1 MGRAMR
7 IGSVALVLIAFTA
20 STLAVAGKKK
30 KPSTCEDPS
39 ITGHV
44 TSVKNLR
51 VHVDLGSK
59 HGVEKGMRVAVIPKS
74 VAKGHPKYGPP
85 FMCGDGP
92 DVTAI
97 VELDEVGKTSSS
109 GIIGRAS
116 AATKGDAV
124 VVTSLAPTDRRAM
137 PVFPQHYGNVW
148 DVSLRFRILADVNDS
163 GAGFPMDLMFSYQAS
178 IPLRITAFMAPS
190 FFGTQEG
197 GEAVATIGL
206 MLAYS
211 SRFFEVGFGLAGYHS
226 SGDRFHALA
235 FQLKARIGA
244 RHGLRLEFLN
254 SLVWDDDE
262 GGEETRGLR
271 YDSTIAEIVFPVHA
285 RVALFLAGGGGGGNT
300 AYEWMRITT
309 GVHVYVRG
317 TGGPGTIVVP
327 IGFGGGFVFRDV
339 CEGDMC
345 FFNEYGGVYID
356 TGIEATF

>member
-7 IGSVALVLIAFTA
+7 IGAAALLLVALTA
-20 STLAVAGKKK
+20 SGLASAGKKK
-30 KPSTCEDPS
+30 PNTCEEPS

-59 HGVEKGMRVAVIPKS
+59 HGIEKGMRVAVIPKG

-97 VELDEVGKTSSS
+97 VELDEVGKSSSS
-109 GIIGRAS
+109 GVIGRTG

-124 VVTSLAPTDRRAM
+124 VVTTLPPTDRRAM
-137 PVFPQHYGNVW
+137 PIFPQAYGNVW
-148 DVSLRFRILADVNDS
+148 DVGLRFRILADVDGN
-163 GAGFPMDLMFSYQAS
+163 GAAFPMELMLSYQAS
-178 IPLRITAFMAPS
+178 IPIRITAFMAPALYGS
-190 FFGTQEG
+190 RDDGM
-197 GEAVATIGL
+197 AVATIGF

-211 SRFFEVGFGLAGYHS
+211 SRFFEVGLGLAGYHAS
-226 SGDRFHALA
+226 DNRVHELA
-235 FQLKARIGA
+235 VQLKGRIGA
-244 RHGLRLEFLN
+244 RHGLRIEFLN
-254 SLVWDDDE
+254 SLVWDHDE
-262 GGEETRGLR
+262 WDENVGLR

-285 RVALFLAGGGGGGNT
+285 RVALYLAGAGGGGNT
-300 AYEWMRITT
+300 QYEWMRITT

-327 IGFGGGFVFRDV
+327 IGFGGGFVDRGCVD
-339 CEGDMC
+339 DMC
-345 FFNEYGGVYID
+345 FGGYGGFYID
-356 TGIEATF
+356 TGVEATF